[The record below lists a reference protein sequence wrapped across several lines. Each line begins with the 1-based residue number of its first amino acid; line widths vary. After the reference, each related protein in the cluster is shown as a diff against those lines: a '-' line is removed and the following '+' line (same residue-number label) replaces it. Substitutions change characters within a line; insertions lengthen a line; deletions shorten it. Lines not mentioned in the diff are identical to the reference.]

1 MLYNILHF
9 KCIWSEFYR
18 DLSTC
23 RKTKGLKMP
32 RHWIIQCIS
41 TNPSGCISSCHICL
55 CPQKCMH
62 YWYPFLWTDSSPTY
76 CGGLNVL
83 VYPVGGTVWGD
94 LEAGA
99 LLEEACCCQGWGGG
113 GEEEGFVIKSFMPLP
128 VCSLYSSRCECSASC
143 FCCLQLCLLLAV
155 LPPYSD
161 RFLFLWS
168 CKPKHNL
175 LFSWMII
182 MSYASNRN
190 VTNTFIYACACVH
203 KYANR
208 SGAGL
213 QQPRSLSREEIL
225 IPQLNAIPAWYVAPW
240 ENIPGMKILA

>member
-1 MLYNILHF
+1 MDWFQSYILW
-9 KCIWSEFYR
+9 WSE
-18 DLSTC
+18 C
-23 RKTKGLKMP
+23 P
-32 RHWIIQCIS
+32 CV
-41 TNPSGCISSCHICL
+41 PSWWHCL
-55 CPQKCMH
+55 GR
-62 YWYPFLWTDSSPTY
+62 FRGRSL
-76 CGGLNVL
+76 
-83 VYPVGGTVWGD
+83 VGGSM
-94 LEAGA
+94 
-99 LLEEACCCQGWGGG
+99 LLSGGG